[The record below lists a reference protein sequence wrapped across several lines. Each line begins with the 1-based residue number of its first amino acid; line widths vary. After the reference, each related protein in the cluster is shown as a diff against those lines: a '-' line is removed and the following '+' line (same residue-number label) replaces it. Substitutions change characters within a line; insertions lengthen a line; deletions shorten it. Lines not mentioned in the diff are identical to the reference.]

1 MNSRESYSVSRL
13 TEIYEYLVVQENS
26 NNTLDYE
33 IRIDHLIAVSRTND
47 TDRFF
52 LFEEQLKENTMEL
65 LVLIFKGASRVSDKY
80 CFVLKETPSSPSVE
94 QQIQDALKR
103 EKEAMLVRFE
113 MEYLRKKIKD
123 QKQTI
128 KDLRKSLQNVDTGS
142 ENLSKIISSLGSN
155 AALKNLFSPNGST
168 SNSQAD
174 QLNGLSSLPDEEII
188 SLLKHYRTELREE
201 QFQTLLGTILKMA
214 QTPELIPLVREFI
227 TTKINPS

>member
-13 TEIYEYLVVQENS
+13 TEIYEYLVVQNNS

-33 IRIDHLIAVSRTND
+33 IRIDHLVAVSRTND

-52 LFEEQLKENTMEL
+52 LFEEQIKENTMEL
-65 LVLIFKGASRVSDKY
+65 TVLIFKGTSRVSDKY
-80 CFVLKETPSSPSVE
+80 CFVLKEIPSLPSVE
-94 QQIQDALKR
+94 QQIQEALKR
-103 EKEAMLVRFE
+103 EKEAMLIRFE

-142 ENLSKIISSLGSN
+142 ENLSKIISSLGN
-155 AALKNLFSPNGST
+155 NPALKNLFYPNGSV

-174 QLNGLSSLPDEEII
+174 QLNGLGSLPDEEII
-188 SLLKHYRTELREE
+188 NLLKHYRTELGGE
-201 QFQTLLGTILKMA
+201 QFQALLGTTLKMA
-214 QTPELIPLVREFI
+214 QTPELIQLVREFI
-227 TTKINPS
+227 TTKIKSA

>member
-1 MNSRESYSVSRL
+1 MNSREPYSVSRI
-13 TEIYEYLVVQENS
+13 TEIYDYLVVQDSS

-52 LFEEQLKENTMEL
+52 LFEEQLKESAMEL
-65 LVLIFKGASRVSDKY
+65 LVLIFKGTSRVSDKY
-80 CFVLKETPSSPSVE
+80 CFVLKEIPSLPSLE
-94 QQIQDALKR
+94 QQIQEALKR

-155 AALKNLFSPNGST
+155 PALKNLFSANGSD
-168 SNSQAD
+168 SNIQEN
-174 QLNGLSSLPDEEII
+174 QLTDLGSLPDEEII
-188 SLLKHYRTELREE
+188 SLLKHYRTELGEE
-201 QFQTLLGTILKMA
+201 QFQALLGTILKMA

-227 TTKINPS
+227 TTKLNPS

>member
-13 TEIYEYLVVQENS
+13 TEIYEYLVVQDNS
-26 NNTLDYE
+26 NNSLDYE

-47 TDRFF
+47 TARFF
-52 LFEEQLKENTMEL
+52 HFEEQLKENTIEVT
-65 LVLIFKGASRVSDKY
+65 VLIFKGTSRVSDKY
-80 CFVLKETPSSPSVE
+80 CFVLKETPSLPSVE
-94 QQIQDALKR
+94 QQIQEALKQ

-155 AALKNLFSPNGST
+155 PALKNLFYTNRSAT
-168 SNSQAD
+168 SIQPD
-174 QLNGLSSLPDEEII
+174 QLNDLSSLPDEEII
-188 SLLKHYRTELREE
+188 SLLKHYRTELGEE
-201 QFQTLLGTILKMA
+201 QFQALLGTILKMA